1 MFLLETPDVW
11 VPRNIVPPRSL
22 LVCMA
27 SSAWY
32 DFVNHIGCA
41 CLGCPWSF
49 GVDAFSLGCVIA
61 EIHLSDTLVPSA
73 STTDQERLATVEK
86 LVGPFPEDYAQSIE
100 DRFPDTFAFEDT
112 MAVVIYPPTDESISE
127 PDHIAAL
134 RRLEQIRPISVRIH
148 IRIVVNFA
156 S

>member
-1 MFLLETPDVW
+1 
-11 VPRNIVPPRSL
+11 
-22 LVCMA
+22 MA